1 MVESCCPLTPTH
13 PKRSSRQKKFLSA
26 LARRTFLLPAK
37 QPAKRTSL
45 LHHGSLK
52 LWYWRQ
58 QFVAGLNF
66 AFSEWS
72 CWHLLQGEIYE
83 YLDNF
88 VLSSVDC
95 MDWWLH
101 RFSCCRRLDPPVAD
115 SCGDISDTS
124 FCSGKKSCIGVRLRK
139 IYVPLPK
146 PMGAIPPTNAKGIMT
161 NDTLKDL
168 YVEELKDIYS
178 AENQIIKALPKMVK
192 AASSEALKAGFE
204 EHLQQTKVQV
214 ERLQKIFA
222 LLDEAPTGKKCHGM
236 EGLLEEGSEA
246 IEEFDGDVLDAAL
259 ISAAQQIGRA
269 HV

>member
-1 MVESCCPLTPTH
+1 
-13 PKRSSRQKKFLSA
+13 
-26 LARRTFLLPAK
+26 
-37 QPAKRTSL
+37 
-45 LHHGSLK
+45 
-52 LWYWRQ
+52 
-58 QFVAGLNF
+58 
-66 AFSEWS
+66 
-72 CWHLLQGEIYE
+72 
-83 YLDNF
+83 
-88 VLSSVDC
+88 
-95 MDWWLH
+95 
-101 RFSCCRRLDPPVAD
+101 
-115 SCGDISDTS
+115 
-124 FCSGKKSCIGVRLRK
+124 
-139 IYVPLPK
+139 
-146 PMGAIPPTNAKGIMT
+146 MT

-259 ISAAQQIGRA
+259 ISAAQRVEHYEMAAYGTVRTYAELLDEPKHASLLEETLQEEKDTDQKLTNLSKKINLDANGSAQDVSSKDKSSEAKSQKIRQRVA
-269 HV
+269 